1 MVCTQGQEF
10 CQAIIAREV
19 RYTMCTDGSRES
31 FGWGYLAVQ
40 PVSVSP
46 VNADKN
52 SLPSAASCISEPHC
66 LEAKPG
72 KSGLQQCCP

>member
-1 MVCTQGQEF
+1 MGISSS
-10 CQAIIAREV
+10 AA
-19 RYTMCTDGSRES
+19 
-31 FGWGYLAVQ
+31 L
-40 PVSVSP
+40 VSVSP
-46 VNADKN
+46 INADKN